1 VTDPDEIFVEL
12 TNHLSLA
19 GQRERSV
26 IRPMISIFAPH
37 RPGTAGVRIWNEQLV
52 RYAGHRHADGSVIGD
67 PRYVEFTEAMHAL
80 GWRGKPDQPFDVL
93 PIALESPS
101 GDVQIYDLPESAVWE
116 VPLGHPELRW
126 FAELGLRW
134 HAVPAISNMR
144 LSIGGVSYPLAPFNG
159 WYMGTEIG
167 ARNLGDT
174 QRYNLLPVIADRM
187 ALDMRTERTLWRDR
201 ALVELNRAVLWSFD
215 QAGVRLSDHHGESQR
230 FLAHI
235 ASEQKAG
242 RQTPADWTWIVP
254 PMSGSTTGVFHQYY
268 HEADQRPNFFLDA
281 EARGLALHGRL
292 PQPPAASPLDA
303 PPNCVAASRKG
314 LLRRVFSR
322 P

>member
-1 VTDPDEIFVEL
+1 
-12 TNHLSLA
+12 
-19 GQRERSV
+19 
-26 IRPMISIFAPH
+26 
-37 RPGTAGVRIWNEQLV
+37 
-52 RYAGHRHADGSVIGD
+52 
-67 PRYVEFTEAMHAL
+67 MHAL

-101 GDVQIYDLPESAVWE
+101 GDVRLYELPESAVWE
-116 VPLGHPELRW
+116 VPLGHPEYRW

-167 ARNLGDT
+167 ARNLGDA
-174 QRYNLLPVIADRM
+174 QRYNLLPVVAQRM
-187 ALDMRTERTLWRDR
+187 GLDLRNERTLWRDR

-230 FLAHI
+230 FLAHV
-235 ASEQKAG
+235 ASEKKAG
-242 RQTPADWTWIVP
+242 RETPADWTWIVP

-268 HEADQRPNFFLDA
+268 HEADERPNFFLDA
-281 EARGLALHGRL
+281 EARDLGRYGRL
-292 PQPPAASPLDA
+292 PQPPALSPLDD
-303 PPNCVAASRKG
+303 PPNCTTPPRKG
-314 LLRRVFSR
+314 LLRRMFSR